1 MEMGWQPSR
10 VPAKSATVRVLFP
23 AVPVHPDA
31 MLLDIPP
38 LLFVLSVLVLWAS
51 MRLGDRMRRTHVRDG
66 GERAD
71 LELVRGA
78 TLTLLGLIVGFSFS
92 MAVQRY
98 DSRKTFEEG
107 EANAIG
113 TASVRTDFLPEAE
126 AAPARALLKDYVGL
140 RMAWYATRD
149 GSRLADID
157 RQVLA
162 LQDRLWATA
171 REAAAARPTPITA
184 LYAAGIN
191 DVLNA
196 QGYTQAAWW
205 NRLPFGAWAL
215 MFVMAIS
222 AHGLVGYSAHQGG
235 RLMLTVL
242 PLTTALAFFLIADID
257 SPRGGMIR
265 VTPQN
270 LVSLHASMKP

>member
-1 MEMGWQPSR
+1 
-10 VPAKSATVRVLFP
+10 
-23 AVPVHPDA
+23 

-38 LLFVLSVLVLWAS
+38 LLFVVSTLVLWAAL
-51 MRLGDRMRRTHVRDG
+51 RLGNRLRRTAVRDG

-71 LELVRGA
+71 LDLVRGA

-113 TASVRTDFLPEAE
+113 TAYARADFLPEE
-126 AAPARALLKDYVGL
+126 AAAAARALLKDYASR

-149 GSRLADID
+149 GGRLAEID
-157 RQVLA
+157 RETLA
-162 LQDRLWATA
+162 VQDRLWATA

-184 LYAAGIN
+184 LYASGIN

-215 MFVMAIS
+215 MVGMAVC

-265 VTPQN
+265 VAPQN